1 MITLKDIATRCG
13 CSVATVSK
21 ALNGM
26 PDISQDTAKH
36 IREVAQEM
44 GYMPNAAARTLKT
57 NRSRTIGLIMF
68 LKNENVW
75 KHDFFSQIAAGIQG
89 VTEEK
94 GYDITPINA
103 QKLGESNGL
112 LSYCI
117 HRGYDGLIVMSAGF
131 EEKDVQELL
140 SSRIPL
146 VSIDH
151 TFPGRGAVLSDN
163 LQGTR
168 ELVRYAYSMGHRR
181 IAFIHGEDT
190 AVTQGRLQSFCAACK
205 ELNLQI
211 PADYI
216 KPAIYHNIDSAAEAT
231 RQLMALEEPPTCI
244 LYQDDYSCIGA
255 RNVLEREGNPLPPT
269 VSVAGYDGTR
279 LAELYIPLLTT
290 FRQNGEVI
298 GQEAA
303 HMLLAAIDNPQD
315 NNFRHITI
323 PGSLIIGESIR
334 QIKE

>member
-1 MITLKDIATRCG
+1 MVTLKDISARCG

-26 PDISQDTAKH
+26 PDISQETARQ
-36 IREVAQEM
+36 IRAVAAEM

-75 KHDFFSQIAAGIQG
+75 SHDFFSQIAAGIQSI
-89 VTEEK
+89 TEEK

-103 QKLGESNGL
+103 QKLGECNNL
-112 LSYCI
+112 LNYCI
-117 HRGYDGLIVMSAGF
+117 HRGYDGLVVMSAGF
-131 EEKDVQELL
+131 GENDVKELL

-151 TFPGRGAVLSDN
+151 TFPERSAVLSDN
-163 LQGTR
+163 QRGTR

-190 AVTQGRLQSFCAACK
+190 LVTRERLESFCAASE
-205 ELNLQI
+205 ELFLDI
-211 PADYI
+211 PQEYI
-216 KPAIYHNIDSAAEAT
+216 KPAVYHNMESAVQAT
-231 RQLMALEEPPTCI
+231 KELLNLECPPTCI

-255 RNVLEREGNPLPPT
+255 RNILEREGTPIPPEI
-269 VSVAGYDGTR
+269 SMAGYDGSR
-279 LAELYIPLLTT
+279 LADLFLPRLTT
-290 FRQNGEVI
+290 FRQNSEMI

-303 HMLLAAIDNPQD
+303 LMLLSAIENPQKPQI
-315 NNFRHITI
+315 RQVTV

-334 QIKE
+334 RLEN

>member
-1 MITLKDIATRCG
+1 MVTLKDISARCG

-26 PDISQDTAKH
+26 PDISQETARH
-36 IREVAQEM
+36 IRAVAAEM

-57 NRSRTIGLIMF
+57 HRSRTIGLIMF

-75 KHDFFSQIAAGIQG
+75 THDFFSQIAAGIQSI
-89 VTEEK
+89 TEEK

-103 QKLGESNGL
+103 QKLGETDRL
-112 LSYCI
+112 LNYCI

-131 EEKDVQELL
+131 GESDVQGLL

-151 TFPGRGAVLSDN
+151 TFPGRSAVLSDN

-190 AVTQGRLQSFCAACK
+190 PVTQGRLKSFCAACE
-205 ELNLQI
+205 ELSLDI
-211 PADYI
+211 PPEYL
-216 KPAIYHNIDSAAEAT
+216 KPAIYHNMESAAQAT
-231 RQLMALEEPPTCI
+231 RELLRLENRPTCI
-244 LYQDDYSCIGA
+244 LYQDDYCCIGT
-255 RNVLEREGNPLPPT
+255 RNILEREGSPIPPEI
-269 VSVAGYDGTR
+269 SVAGYDGTR
-279 LAELYIPLLTT
+279 LADMFLPRLTT
-290 FRQNGEVI
+290 FRQNSEMI

-303 HMLLAAIDNPQD
+303 QMLLNAIENPQETH
-315 NNFRHITI
+315 FRHITV

-334 QIKE
+334 RID